1 MPNDTT
7 PPSTSNE
14 LLELLAPI
22 LARVSGLD
30 IASHQSK
37 TDLRT
42 LEATLEHE
50 FPHAG
55 EHVQAI
61 GRAIE
66 RGIAAGELANR
77 GEPDARF
84 SRVAKPSPASCGLSI
99 DIVSMIGAGLEHTH
113 PAGEITIGFPA
124 QPSSAS
130 SGEPGALGGGEAS
143 NQACRFEGRAP
154 GWVCLGP
161 GSRHVPRV
169 EGERMNL
176 LYFLPGGAVEW
187 HG

>member
-1 MPNDTT
+1 MPNAMNA
-7 PPSTSNE
+7 PSASKPSEE

-22 LARVSGLD
+22 LARVAELD

-37 TDLRT
+37 TELRT

-84 SRVAKPSPASCGLSI
+84 SRVAKPGPASSGLSV

-113 PAGEITIGFPA
+113 PAGEITIGFAA
-124 QPSSAS
+124 QPTSSC
-130 SGEPGALGGGEAS
+130 
-143 NQACRFEGRAP
+143 QFEGRAP

>member
-1 MPNDTT
+1 MPTT
-7 PPSTSNE
+7 ASTPTPSEE

-22 LARVSGLD
+22 LARVAQLD
-30 IASHQSK
+30 IGSYQSK

-66 RGIAAGELANR
+66 QGIAAGELANR

-84 SRVAKPSPASCGLSI
+84 SRVAKPSPETSGLSI
-99 DIVSMIGAGLEHTH
+99 DIVSMVGSGLEHTH
-113 PAGEITIGFPA
+113 PAGEITIGFPVE
-124 QPSSAS
+124 PSS
-130 SGEPGALGGGEAS
+130 
-143 NQACRFEGRAP
+143 NCRFEGRAP

-161 GSRHVPRV
+161 GSRHVPHV

-176 LYFLPGGAVEW
+176 LYFLPSGAVEW

>member
-1 MPNDTT
+1 MPNDNPT
-7 PPSTSNE
+7 PSPSASEE
-14 LLELLAPI
+14 LLELLGPI
-22 LARVSGLD
+22 LARVSELD
-30 IASHQSK
+30 IKSHASK
-37 TDLRT
+37 TELRT

-55 EHVQAI
+55 AHVQAI

-99 DIVSMIGAGLEHTH
+99 DLVSMLGAGLEHTH
-113 PAGEITIGFPA
+113 PTGEITIGFA
-124 QPSSAS
+124 AHRD
-130 SGEPGALGGGEAS
+130 GGEGEGEAQAS
-143 NQACRFEGRAP
+143 RFEGRAP

-169 EGERMNL
+169 EGARMNL
-176 LYFLPGGAVEW
+176 LYFLPDGAVEW
-187 HG
+187 HS